1 MKSTQHHRLID
12 IFARVTVGSLISFT
26 DSDQPPSPRDFLVPD
41 RLLRVFRRAGI
52 AVDRYLNKSG
62 TRLSDIGDSVQA
74 RLFQVCSKLARYSV
88 NYNIKCV
95 IISLITGILCRVLS

>member
-1 MKSTQHHRLID
+1 MKSTRHHRLID
-12 IFARVTVGSLISFT
+12 IFARVTIGSLISFT

-74 RLFQVCSKLARYSV
+74 RLLQVCSKLARYSV

-95 IISLITGILCRVLS
+95 MISLITGILC